1 MIWGKSLPVKELKF
15 STLAFILFLFIG
27 STASQQQQQLAT
39 VTTQPTESISK
50 VENKKKRTEINR
62 ENKGF
67 YKLKICQWVVCT
79 MYRWGSNFFFKYIYI
94 K

>member
-1 MIWGKSLPVKELKF
+1 
-15 STLAFILFLFIG
+15 LFLFIG

-67 YKLKICQWVVCT
+67 YKLKICQ
-79 MYRWGSNFFFKYIYI
+79 
-94 K
+94 